1 MKKPGP
7 KFIRVLRKNPRKKNY
22 RNHLSQKN
30 SYNLIVTSL
39 KS

>member
-7 KFIRVLRKNPRKKNY
+7 KFIRVLRNPRKKNS

-30 SYNLIVTSL
+30 SYNLILTSL
-39 KS
+39 KN